1 MNDLDFVKR
10 VLPDTLQPN
19 KYYLMNFSRSGLE
32 RIYKVLCNND
42 IISLEEMSSGALC
55 RNVYN
60 LWLEKYEFSAS
71 VRFSNVSTKKELTEV
86 LDDTISKE
94 FPASK
99 ILKVYSREDLER
111 MYYIYSEHELTSIY
125 SDYDLV
131 HVVVTLWQNYRRHSL

>member
-19 KYYLMNFSRSGLE
+19 KYYLMNFSRSCLE
-32 RIYKVLCNND
+32 RIYKVLGNND

-71 VRFSNVSTKKELTEV
+71 VRFSDVSTKKELTEV
-86 LDDTISKE
+86 LDNTISKE

-99 ILKVYSREDLER
+99 ILKVYSRGDLER
-111 MYYIYSEHELTSIY
+111 MYYIYSEHKLTSIY

-131 HVVVTLWQNYRRHSL
+131 HVVVTLWQNYKRHSL